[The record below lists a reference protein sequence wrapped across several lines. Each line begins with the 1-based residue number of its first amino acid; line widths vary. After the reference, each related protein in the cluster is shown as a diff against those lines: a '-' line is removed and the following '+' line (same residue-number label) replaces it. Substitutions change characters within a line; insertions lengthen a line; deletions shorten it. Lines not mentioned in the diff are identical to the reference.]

1 MTSLTGDGVSV
12 HVIEDVS
19 KAEEDG
25 GGERRAAPEQR
36 VAEFLPRF
44 AGVKVRAGPESGTHA
59 ARQSPNLIRAAAAL
73 DLTSIALHAHF
84 PARKIQRAGG
94 DADAVEESRVG
105 SGPHLAMAPQ
115 GGRALVAVRR
125 LSCWLERRS
134 GSSPDHIFLV
144 VRGDGRPCAP

>member
-105 SGPHLAMAPQ
+105 SGPHLAMAPA
-115 GGRALVAVRR
+115 GWSGFSRSEEAVLLAGAQER
-125 LSCWLERRS
+125 LFSRS
-134 GSSPDHIFLV
+134 YFSSSA
-144 VRGDGRPCAP
+144 R